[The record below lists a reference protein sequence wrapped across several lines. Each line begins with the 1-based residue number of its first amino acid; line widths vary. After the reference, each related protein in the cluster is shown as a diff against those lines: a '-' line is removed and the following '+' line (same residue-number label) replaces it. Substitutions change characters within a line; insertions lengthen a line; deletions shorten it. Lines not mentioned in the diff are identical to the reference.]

1 MPKGKIKYTK
11 EDRDWALKVKER
23 DNFQCVICHSKD
35 RLNSHH
41 ILPRELHDTKLSL
54 SNGITL
60 CCKHHLFSREISA
73 HNNPLAFIKWL
84 GINRPEQLDYLME
97 KVKHDYA

>member
-1 MPKGKIKYTK
+1 MPSGKIKMTPA
-11 EDRDWALKVKER
+11 DTAWALSIKER
-23 DNFQCVICHSKD
+23 DNFKCVICGSTE

-41 ILPRELHDTKLSL
+41 ILPRELHDTKLDI

-73 HNNPLAFIKWL
+73 HNNPFAFVIWL
-84 GINRPEQLDYLME
+84 GQHRPEQLNYLME
-97 KVKHDYA
+97 KCQKLY